1 MLSLRRFS
9 AALILVIFSGLFL
22 AACGGGEPQEAK
34 IEAAIREELK
44 AEAPAICP
52 AMETATMQKQV
63 HEHLIEALEN
73 CEAGDTG
80 KSLVKSIKVANVEVD
95 GESATADVTI
105 EGGNLA
111 GQTVTMALNKHSGE
125 WEIHRV
131 PAFQHYDR
139 RALLQAFMEG
149 VDEVAKTPAEKRFAA
164 CVVRELRNETQRQIK
179 RLMLNPAPSPF
190 DFRVELC
197 ALQ

>member
-1 MLSLRRFS
+1 MLRPRPFSVALIFVAFS
-9 AALILVIFSGLFL
+9 AISL
-22 AACGGGEPQEAK
+22 AACGGGEAQEPK

-44 AEAPAICP
+44 AQAPAICP

-63 HEHLIEALEN
+63 HEHLIGALRN

-80 KSLVKSIKVANVEVD
+80 KSLVKSIKVSNVKVD
-95 GESATADVTI
+95 GESATADVTV

-111 GQTVTMALNKHSGE
+111 GQTVMMALNKNSGE

-131 PAFQHYDR
+131 PAFHHYDR
-139 RALLQAFMEG
+139 RALLHAFMEG
-149 VDEVAKTPAEKRFAA
+149 VDQVAKTPAEKRFAA
-164 CVVRELRNETQRQIK
+164 CVAHELKNEAQRQIK

>member
-1 MLSLRRFS
+1 MLSPRPFSTVLILLAFS
-9 AALILVIFSGLFL
+9 AVFL
-22 AACGGGEPQEAK
+22 AACGESQEGRV
-34 IEAAIREELK
+34 EEAIREEVR

-63 HEHLIEALEN
+63 HEHLTGALEN
-73 CEAGDTG
+73 CEAGNTG
-80 KSLVKSIKVANVEVD
+80 KSLVKSIKISNVTVD
-95 GESATADVTI
+95 GESATADVAI

-111 GQTVTMALNKHSGE
+111 GQTVMMALNKHSGQ

-131 PAFQHYDR
+131 PAFKHYDR
-139 RALLQAFMEG
+139 QALLHAFMEG
-149 VDEVAKTPAEKRFAA
+149 VDQVAKTPAEKRFAA
-164 CVVRELRNETQRQIK
+164 CVADEMRNESQRQIK

-197 ALQ
+197 AI